1 MCVPPIY
8 TRLKVT
14 SAKTVL
20 ETSCISFQEER
31 DGGKEI
37 KSSENKRGGG
47 GERKKEKGDEK
58 TQVGVTLA
66 SGLGILE
73 EKQTDREKKREREI

>member
-1 MCVPPIY
+1 MCVPSIY

-37 KSSENKRGGG
+37 KSSENKGG

>member
-37 KSSENKRGGG
+37 KSSENKRGGKK
-47 GERKKEKGDEK
+47 RKKEKGDEK